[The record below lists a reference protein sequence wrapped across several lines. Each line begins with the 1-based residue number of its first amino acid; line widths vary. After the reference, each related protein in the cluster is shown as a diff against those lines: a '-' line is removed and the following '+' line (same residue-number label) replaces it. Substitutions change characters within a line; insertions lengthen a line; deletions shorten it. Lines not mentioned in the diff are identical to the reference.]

1 MGSEINH
8 KGDLRIEEYEFG
20 AFLQAF
26 QDAILN
32 GYVLDLETNDHYPNK
47 FGSFMEVTLVSTNYQ
62 PVEAEVVEDISEVT
76 QEVDKNTTQVDG
88 KVTTQAEVE
97 EVQPTQEKP
106 AETTTRKRKN
116 SAT

>member
-1 MGSEINH
+1 MSAQINH
-8 KGDLRIEEYEFG
+8 KGNLKIEEYEFG

-26 QDAILN
+26 QDAVLN

-76 QEVDKNTTQVDG
+76 QEVVESTTQVDE

-97 EVQPTQEKP
+97 EVQPTEEKP
-106 AETTTRKRKN
+106 VETTTRKRKN

>member
-8 KGDLRIEEYEFG
+8 KGNLRIEEYEFG

-26 QDAILN
+26 QDAVLN

-47 FGSFMEVTLVSTNYQ
+47 FGSFMEVTLVSTNFQ
-62 PVEAEVVEDISEVT
+62 PVDEKVEEV
-76 QEVDKNTTQVDG
+76 QEVDENTTQVDE
-88 KVTTQAEVE
+88 KVTTQAVVE
-97 EVQPTQEKP
+97 EVQPTEEKP
-106 AETTTRKRKN
+106 VETTTRKRKN

>member
-8 KGDLRIEEYEFG
+8 KGNLRIEEYEFG

-26 QDAILN
+26 QDAVLN

-47 FGSFMEVTLVSTNYQ
+47 FGSFMEVTLVSTNFQ
-62 PVEAEVVEDISEVT
+62 PVDE
-76 QEVDKNTTQVDG
+76 
-88 KVTTQAEVE
+88 KVTTQAEVK

-106 AETTTRKRKN
+106 VETTTRKRKN
-116 SAT
+116 STT